1 MSEKAYW
8 WEAETFAYY
17 RVPKAL
23 FTNLHYI
30 ELSTEAA
37 LLYGLLLDRTGLSG
51 RNAATFSDESGHI
64 FIYYTLNEVCA
75 VFGCG
80 HDKATRLFVELEK
93 HGLLIRKRQGKGK
106 PNRLYVQKFC
116 TDG

>member
-37 LLYGLLLDRTGLSG
+37 LLYGLLLDRTGLS
-51 RNAATFSDESGHI
+51 
-64 FIYYTLNEVCA
+64 IYSSI
-75 VFGCG
+75 
-80 HDKATRLFVELEK
+80 TR
-93 HGLLIRKRQGKGK
+93 
-106 PNRLYVQKFC
+106 
-116 TDG
+116 

>member
-30 ELSTEAA
+30 ELSTGP
-37 LLYGLLLDRTGLSG
+37 LYFMDCCLTAPVCPAEMRQRFPMKAG
-51 RNAATFSDESGHI
+51 
-64 FIYYTLNEVCA
+64 IYSSI
-75 VFGCG
+75 
-80 HDKATRLFVELEK
+80 TR
-93 HGLLIRKRQGKGK
+93 
-106 PNRLYVQKFC
+106 
-116 TDG
+116 